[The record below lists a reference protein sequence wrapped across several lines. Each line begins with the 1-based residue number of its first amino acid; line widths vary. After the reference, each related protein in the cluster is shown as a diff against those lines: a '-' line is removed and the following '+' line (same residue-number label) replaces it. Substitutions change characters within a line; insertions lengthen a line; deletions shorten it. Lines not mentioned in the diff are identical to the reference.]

1 MKRLI
6 LWVPLGIFLLFV
18 ITVSAGLY
26 SPAERTIR
34 SRLVGKAIPD
44 FELPAMLPSGR
55 G

>member
-34 SRLVGKAIPD
+34 SASSARRYRTSSCP
-44 FELPAMLPSGR
+44 PCCPSGR